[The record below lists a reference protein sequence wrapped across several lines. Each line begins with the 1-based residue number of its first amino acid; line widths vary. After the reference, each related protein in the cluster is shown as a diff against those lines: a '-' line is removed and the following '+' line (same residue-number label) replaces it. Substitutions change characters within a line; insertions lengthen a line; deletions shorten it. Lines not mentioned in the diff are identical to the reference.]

1 MKYNV
6 TYINAD
12 TGEVETTMFRHD
24 TMLGALE
31 LATAALLDDTK
42 FLKVELVD

>member
-12 TGEVETTMFRHD
+12 NGEVETTMFRHD

-31 LATAALLDDTK
+31 LAVASLLDETE